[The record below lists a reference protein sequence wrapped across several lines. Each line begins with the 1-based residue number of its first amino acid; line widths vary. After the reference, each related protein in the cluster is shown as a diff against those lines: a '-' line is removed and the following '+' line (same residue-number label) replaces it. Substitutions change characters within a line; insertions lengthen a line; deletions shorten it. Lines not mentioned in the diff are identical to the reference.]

1 MSGIE
6 GVSHEAPSS
15 RSGRRRRR
23 SAMVLTLAL
32 GLGGSSAATGF
43 AVTGVESR
51 GLSALDGQAGLPAV
65 GDAPRLAARPG
76 GATPP
81 GDAVPGAGDGT
92 TRASFSLQEARQL
105 VAGRS
110 DGELPFTGRAAIPVL
125 LTGLADAGV
134 GFLVR
139 RA

>member
-1 MSGIE
+1 
-6 GVSHEAPSS
+6 
-15 RSGRRRRR
+15 
-23 SAMVLTLAL
+23 MVLTLAL
-32 GLGGSSAATGF
+32 GLGGGSAATGF

-76 GATPP
+76 
-81 GDAVPGAGDGT
+81 DAVPGAGYES
-92 TRASFSLQEARQL
+92 TRASFSLQETRQL

-125 LTGLADAGV
+125 LAGLALAGV
-134 GFLVR
+134 GFMLR
-139 RA
+139 RV